1 MNDETSYLDFDEDL
15 EDPQLEESGDNSPDP
30 APDAYKSYLG
40 ANGNLEDPLKDPDD
54 EPDDS
59 QLNSDD
65 DLITAFLK
73 SRGIENPEE
82 MKFEGDNGEEE
93 VINFNDLPREEQLNI
108 LSNLGNSEQEDNNI
122 ESQLDEDEITLLN
135 EIRTNDLSVKE
146 YLDWYARQA
155 IQNYLDS
162 NLEDTVDNLSD
173 EELFLADLKD
183 TLPDL
188 TDEEVLQILDQEK
201 ANENLFSKKVERL
214 RNIYKEKEEHK
225 RQAALV
231 EEQAQREEEYNK
243 ARESLDSTIEQL
255 ENIGEFNIE
264 EEEKEQIAEFI
275 LGTDKAGVGYL
286 YKAIS
291 DPETLVKMAWFALYG
306 DSALESYSNYFKDR
320 IQEYSEANYK
330 QGYEDALAGKE
341 PKSKKLV
348 SKTNN
353 PQAQPKQKT
362 VVSRPSSSKK
372 KGEEKEAPAFIPLNT
387 PSYMIDL
394 D

>member
-54 EPDDS
+54 EPDDTQS
-59 QLNSDD
+59 NSDD
-65 DLITAFLK
+65 DLITVFLK
-73 SRGIENPEE
+73 SRGVENPEE

-93 VINFNDLPREEQLNI
+93 IINFNDLSREEQLNI
-108 LSNLGNSEQEDNNI
+108 LSNLGSLEQEDNNI